1 MASILHLIGE
11 ILDKTLNTNSV
22 HMALFVAHNEIDDL
36 SKALSL
42 SREASLFL
50 SVFTN
55 LGDSEV
61 LILSDIAKH
70 ISCNTLEI
78 IKYFPFVDELLEKGY
93 IERYKGNDKGYIV
106 PDAVLRALQKNE
118 PYDILQ
124 NYRKNLVKADAIKK
138 KRLFYND
145 ADRTGIFRIAELL
158 MPETFRNL
166 QDKLSEMHCSRGFT
180 CLLYGPSG
188 TGKTESVFQIARITK
203 RDVLLV
209 DTADIKSKW
218 IGDSERNMKA
228 VFDNYRRYVAL
239 TGNFPILLFN
249 EADSFMEKRCDVT
262 ETWGEKEDNR
272 LLNIILQEMETFD
285 GIMFATT
292 NRLGAFDS
300 ALHRRFLYKIEL
312 HLPDFETR
320 KKIFRDKLS
329 EFSES
334 EIEWMSK
341 KYNLSGGQIENISK
355 KNIIDKVLY
364 DSGLGLPL

>member
-1 MASILHLIGE
+1 MASILHLIGK

-42 SREASLFL
+42 SREAALFL

-124 NYRKNLVKADAIKK
+124 NYQKNLVKADAIKK

-145 ADRTGIFRIAELL
+145 ADRADIFRIAELL

-166 QDKLSEMHCSRGFT
+166 QDKLSEMH
-180 CLLYGPSG
+180 Y
-188 TGKTESVFQIARITK
+188 
-203 RDVLLV
+203 
-209 DTADIKSKW
+209 
-218 IGDSERNMKA
+218 SE
-228 VFDNYRRYVAL
+228 
-239 TGNFPILLFN
+239 
-249 EADSFMEKRCDVT
+249 
-262 ETWGEKEDNR
+262 
-272 LLNIILQEMETFD
+272 
-285 GIMFATT
+285 
-292 NRLGAFDS
+292 
-300 ALHRRFLYKIEL
+300 ALHACCMARLVQERQNRSIRLPEL
-312 HLPDFETR
+312 QKEM
-320 KKIFRDKLS
+320 S
-329 EFSES
+329 CW
-334 EIEWMSK
+334 WMPR
-341 KYNLSGGQIENISK
+341 ISK
-355 KNIIDKVLY
+355 ANGLVTV
-364 DSGLGLPL
+364 SGI

>member
-1 MASILHLIGE
+1 MASILHLIGK

-22 HMALFVAHNEIDDL
+22 HMALFVAHNELDDL
-36 SKALSL
+36 SKTLSL

-70 ISCNTLEI
+70 VGCNTLEI

-124 NYRKNLVKADAIKK
+124 NYQKNLVKADIIKK

-145 ADRTGIFRIAELL
+145 ADRADVFRIAELL
-158 MPETFRNL
+158 MPEIFRNL
-166 QDKLSEMHCSRGFT
+166 QDKLSERHYSRGFT
-180 CLLYGPSG
+180 CLLYGRSG
-188 TGKTESVFQIARITK
+188 TGKTELVFQIARITK
-203 RDVLLV
+203 RDILLV

-228 VFDNYRRYVAL
+228 VFDNYRKCMA
-239 TGNFPILLFN
+239 NSENAPILLFN
-249 EADSFMEKRCDVT
+249 EADSFMETRCDET

-272 LLNIILQEMETFD
+272 LLNIILQEMESFD

-292 NRLGAFDS
+292 NRPRAFDS
-300 ALHRRFLYKIEL
+300 ALHRRFLYEIEL

-320 KKIFRDKLS
+320 KKIFRDNLP
-329 EFSES
+329 EFLEP
-334 EIEWMSK
+334 EIEWMAK

-364 DSGLGLPL
+364 GSGLGLLL

>member
-1 MASILHLIGE
+1 MASILHLIGK

-22 HMALFVAHNEIDDL
+22 DMALFVAHDEIDDL
-36 SKALSL
+36 SRALSL

-78 IKYFPFVDELLEKGY
+78 IKYFPFIDELLEKGY

-145 ADRTGIFRIAELL
+145 ADRADIFRIAELL

-180 CLLYGPSG
+180 CLLYGPPG

-209 DTADIKSKW
+209 DTTDIKSKW
-218 IGDSERNMKA
+218 IGDSERNIKA

-249 EADSFMEKRCDVT
+249 EADSFMEKRCDDT
-262 ETWGEKEDNR
+262 
-272 LLNIILQEMETFD
+272 
-285 GIMFATT
+285 ATT
-292 NRLGAFDS
+292 NRFGAFDS
-300 ALHRRFLYKIEL
+300 ALNRRFLYKIEL

-320 KKIFRDKLS
+320 KKIFRDMLP
-329 EFSES
+329 ELSES

-355 KNIIDKVLY
+355 KNIIDKVLH
-364 DSGLGLPL
+364 DSGYGLLR

>member
-36 SKALSL
+36 SKTLSL

-50 SVFTN
+50 AVFTN

-70 ISCNTLEI
+70 IGFNTLEI

-93 IERYKGNDKGYIV
+93 IERYRGNDKGYIV

-118 PYDILQ
+118 PYDIFQ
-124 NYRKNLVKADAIKK
+124 NYQKNLVKADTIKK

-145 ADRTGIFRIAELL
+145 ADRADVFRIAELL

-166 QDKLSEMHCSRGFT
+166 QDKLSEMHYNRGFT
-180 CLLYGPSG
+180 CLLYGRSG
-188 TGKTESVFQIARITK
+188 TGKTELVFQIARITK

-209 DTADIKSKW
+209 DTTDIKSKW

-228 VFDNYRRYVAL
+228 VFDNYRKCMA
-239 TGNFPILLFN
+239 NAENAPILLFN
-249 EADSFMEKRCDVT
+249 EADSFM
-262 ETWGEKEDNR
+262 
-272 LLNIILQEMETFD
+272 
-285 GIMFATT
+285 
-292 NRLGAFDS
+292 
-300 ALHRRFLYKIEL
+300 
-312 HLPDFETR
+312 
-320 KKIFRDKLS
+320 
-329 EFSES
+329 
-334 EIEWMSK
+334 
-341 KYNLSGGQIENISK
+341 
-355 KNIIDKVLY
+355 
-364 DSGLGLPL
+364 